1 MRFFSLE
8 SYPTDSLHTI
18 SEAFEKALQKYNL
31 RNQLHMPIASK
42 IFSLSGQELTILERK
57 KKCREPSFQEW
68 LIIGVINKSI
78 ITK

>member
-1 MRFFSLE
+1 MAKNL
-8 SYPTDSLHTI
+8 
-18 SEAFEKALQKYNL
+18 FEVPFLPSTGQTRRPLLRYNL